1 MDEPRLFLGGRVA
14 LHAGDCLDV
23 LRGLPDNSIDAI
35 NTDPPYALTSITE
48 RFGGEGAAPAQ
59 FGTDGAFARASRGFM
74 GKKWDT
80 GERAF
85 SVEFWRECL
94 RVLKPGGHLVAFSGT
109 RTYHRMAVAIEDA
122 GFDIR
127 DQLAW
132 AYGTGFPKSH
142 NVSKALQRRRV
153 EDVSA
158 VRVICRAVRD
168 AMDARDL
175 KSKDLVLHFGG
186 CHPRLIDHWAARDTD
201 SQPALPT
208 WQQWETL
215 TALLALDRSL
225 DAEVRR
231 LNDRKGLAGDAW
243 TTAEVLAEH
252 DGVPGGFGEHR
263 FSSRDRTIREA
274 TDEAAE
280 WVGWQTA
287 LKPAW
292 EPICL
297 ARKPVEGTV
306 AENCLKWGTGALN
319 VGGCRVGQD
328 SVTTRL
334 QSMAAVHGGAFGD
347 PATSA
352 ARRGLEATIS
362 DPRVGRYPA
371 NIVHDGSA
379 EVASCFPMV
388 DEVSASRFFYSAKAD
403 GDDRHGLNHPT
414 IKPVDLM
421 RWLARLTCRKGG
433 TILDPFAGT
442 GTTAEAAYWEGCNAV
457 LVEREEEYQAAIAI
471 RMGLVLAGPDEKK
484 RARTKLA
491 AAEGLPL
498 FGGVEAEPAPFA
510 RGVLGGFADDA
521 LTAQERGKA
530 ATARKARARANDK
543 SQSGAA
549 QP

>member
-1 MDEPRLFLGGRVA
+1 MESSKMDEPRLFLGGRVA

-35 NTDPPYALTSITE
+35 NTDPPYALTSITD
-48 RFGGEGAAPAQ
+48 RFGAEGAAPAQ

-142 NVSKALQRRRV
+142 NVGRAIDRKAGV
-153 EDVSA
+153 ERQIIRA
-158 VRVICRAVRD
+158 NPNRRAVSGVSYEGVY
-168 AMDARDL
+168 A
-175 KSKDLVLHFGG
+175 GG
-186 CHPRLIDHWAARDTD
+186 NTGAA
-201 SQPALPT
+201 SI
-208 WQQWETL
+208 
-215 TALLALDRSL
+215 TA
-225 DAEVRR
+225 
-231 LNDRKGLAGDAW
+231 
-243 TTAEVLAEH
+243 
-252 DGVPGGFGEHR
+252 P
-263 FSSRDRTIREA
+263 A
-274 TDEAAE
+274 TDEAAQWE
-280 WVGWQTA
+280 GWGTA

-319 VGGCRVGQD
+319 VGGCRIGTD
-328 SVTTRL
+328 SVSTQIRAL
-334 QSMAAVHGGAFGD
+334 DAIHGGALGD
-347 PATSA
+347 PAVAA
-352 ARRGLEATIS
+352 ARRGLETTIS

-379 EVASCFPMV
+379 EVASCFPMA

-498 FGGVEAEPAPFA
+498 FGGVEAESAPYA
-510 RGVLGGFADDA
+510 RGVLGAFADDA

-543 SQSGAA
+543 SQSDAA
-549 QP
+549 